1 MTHLQIVYAPIGCLN
16 GVNRVKLIVLQIN
29 PKKFKEIKNKTIPSP
44 LRPKFRKKAQ
54 ANIYFLSQRKVS
66 GEKKSRLLKNIRL
79 FSALSIVLIGG
90 YFLTN

>member
-1 MTHLQIVYAPIGCLN
+1 MLH
-16 GVNRVKLIVLQIN
+16 IN

-66 GEKKSRLLKNIRL
+66 GEKKIKFLKNIKII
-79 FSALSIVLIGG
+79 SILSILLIGG
-90 YFLTN
+90 YLLSN